1 MVVYRRGGGGGG
13 AEPSAHKGCRNKQ
26 WNKETGE
33 ISVQTGHLKNS
44 IQLVSIS
51 FLHQGHM
58 KKMLYMCVEND
69 AFHHSRYMM
78 KPIL

>member
-1 MVVYRRGGGGGG
+1 MVVYRRWGGGG

-26 WNKETGE
+26 WNKKTGE
-33 ISVQTGHLKNS
+33 TPVQTWHLKNS

-58 KKMLYMCVEND
+58 KKCCICV
-69 AFHHSRYMM
+69 
-78 KPIL
+78 